1 MGMEIDGLDDPIKMN
16 EDVARGLSAASINE
30 YCEKVKQAAR
40 ECGIKEQGELELE
53 AVLQGKEFEI
63 KFGLKDRSKADCIK
77 EAIRRVMPSM
87 TVTTR
92 AVFEQIMK
100 QLADE

>member
-1 MGMEIDGLDDPIKMN
+1 
-16 EDVARGLSAASINE
+16 
-30 YCEKVKQAAR
+30 
-40 ECGIKEQGELELE
+40 LE
-53 AVLQGKEFEI
+53 AVLQGKELEI